1 MAGLRRTGAAGRRP
15 AGAVVAE
22 FLARAGVAPHYDS
35 LGESERGA
43 LLEHELA
50 GLHPLR
56 SPHLKYS
63 PLIECE
69 LGVVTAAA
77 HARGRLGAATVS
89 KYVIA
94 HCESA

>member
-1 MAGLRRTGAAGRRP
+1 M
-15 AGAVVAE
+15 VAE
-22 FLARAGVAPHYDS
+22 LHARAGVAPHCDNS

-43 LLEHELA
+43 LLERELA
-50 GLHPLR
+50 RRAFRISSTP
-56 SPHLKYS
+56 

-94 HCESA
+94 HCESL